1 MAAEDD
7 LTIQYNTSH
16 HKAYLEGSH
25 IYMDIRSSDI
35 FTGILS
41 HYFSSI
47 CRTDLQSNVKHII
60 HNGKIQDL
68 GKVLG

>member
-1 MAAEDD
+1 
-7 LTIQYNTSH
+7 
-16 HKAYLEGSH
+16 
-25 IYMDIRSSDI
+25 MDIRSSDI